1 MDNYGFCR
9 ECGKVKE
16 EKNFPYCYQCDK
28 QFRARFA
35 KIKAYLQ
42 ENPQANAMEISV
54 DTNIS
59 IDRVTRYIK
68 DGLLKIR
75 K

>member
-9 ECGKVKE
+9 DCGKVKE
-16 EKNFPYCYQCDK
+16 EKYLPYCYQCDK
-28 QFRARFA
+28 QFRERFA
-35 KIKAYLQ
+35 KIKAYLK
-42 ENPQANAMEISV
+42 ENPSANAMEISRAT
-54 DTNIS
+54 DIA